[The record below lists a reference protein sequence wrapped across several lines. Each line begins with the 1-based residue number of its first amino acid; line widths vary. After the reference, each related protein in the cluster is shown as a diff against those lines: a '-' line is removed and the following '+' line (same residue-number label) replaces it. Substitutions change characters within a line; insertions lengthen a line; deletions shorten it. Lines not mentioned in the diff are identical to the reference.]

1 MKISVVTSLYK
12 SGPYV
17 EELHRR
23 AVLAIGETGAA
34 EYEII
39 FVNDGSPDDGLAIAR
54 GIAARDPNVIVID
67 LARNFGQHRATITGL
82 GHATGDYMFILDSDL
97 EEEPEWIARFY
108 RELIARN
115 CDVVFGVSHHAK
127 GGAVYTL
134 LRKTFYKTLNLLS
147 SAQFAENA
155 CSARLMTRRYVEA
168 LLQFREREFFMAGVW
183 HMTGFTQLPVEVVKH
198 DSSPTTYTLSKLAS
212 AFINAVT
219 AFSTRPLVAIS
230 VAGIALSATAF
241 GYLGFIL
248 YRKLAY
254 GVTIEGWTSVMA
266 AILLIGG
273 ITLFFNGVMAIY
285 IAKIFLEVKQRPLT
299 IVKEVF
305 GGQGGG
311 ARRDGSSPGRQGA
324 HPGPVAVDAKH
335 SNSVHTR

>member
-12 SGPYV
+12 SGPYI

-23 AVLAIGETGAA
+23 AVAAIGETGAA

-39 FVNDGSPDDGLAIAR
+39 FVNDGSPDDSLAIAKDV
-54 GIAARDPNVIVID
+54 ATRDPNVIVID

-82 GHATGDYMFILDSDL
+82 AQATGDYMFILDSDL
-97 EEEPEWIARFY
+97 EEEPEWIAKFY

-115 CDVVFGVSHHAK
+115 CDVVFGVSHNVK
-127 GGAVYTL
+127 GGSVYTL
-134 LRKTFYKTLNLLS
+134 FRKIFYKTLNLLS
-147 SAQFAENA
+147 SAQFPENA
-155 CSARLMTRRYVEA
+155 CSARLMTRRYAEA
-168 LLQFREREFFMAGVW
+168 LLQFREREIFMAGVW

-198 DSSPTTYTLSKLAS
+198 DSSPTTYTLPKLAS
-212 AFINAVT
+212 VFVNSVT

-230 VAGIALSATAF
+230 VAGIALSAIAF

-254 GVTIEGWTSVMA
+254 GVMIEGWTSVMA

-285 IAKIFLEVKQRPLT
+285 IAKIFIEVKQRPLT

-305 GGQGGG
+305 GGRGRG
-311 ARRDGSSPGRQGA
+311 ARRDGPSPDRQDA
-324 HPGPVAVDAKH
+324 HPGPAAVEAKR
-335 SNSVHTR
+335 SESVHTQ

>member
-1 MKISVVTSLYK
+1 MKISVVTALYK
-12 SGPYV
+12 SEPYV

-23 AVLAIGETGAA
+23 AVAAIGETGVV

-39 FVNDGSPDDGLAIAR
+39 FVNDGSPDNGLAIAK
-54 GIAARDPNVIVID
+54 GIASRDPSVIVID
-67 LARNFGQHRATITGL
+67 LARNFGQHRATLTGL
-82 GHATGDYMFILDSDL
+82 SQATGDYVFILDSDL
-97 EEEPEWIARFY
+97 EEEPEWIAKFY
-108 RELIARN
+108 SELIARN
-115 CDVVFGVSHHAK
+115 CDVVFGVSHNPK

-134 LRKTFYKTLNLLS
+134 LRKIFYKTLNLLS
-147 SAQFAENA
+147 AAQFPENA
-155 CSARLMTRRYVEA
+155 CSARLMTRRYVDA
-168 LLQFREREFFMAGVW
+168 LLQFREREIFMAGVW

-198 DSSPTTYTLSKLAS
+198 DRSPTTYSLPKLGS
-212 AFINAVT
+212 IFINAVT

-230 VAGIALSATAF
+230 VAGIGLSAIAF

-254 GVTIEGWTSVMA
+254 GVMIEGWTSVMA

-285 IAKIFLEVKQRPLT
+285 IAKIFIEVKQRPLT

-305 GGQGGG
+305 GGQGGA
-311 ARRDGSSPGRQGA
+311 ARRVGPSPGRQDA
-324 HPGPVAVDAKH
+324 HHRPAVVEEEH
-335 SNSVHTR
+335 SNPVHTQ

>member
-1 MKISVVTSLYK
+1 MRRNTK
-12 SGPYV
+12 SSSS
-17 EELHRR
+17 
-23 AVLAIGETGAA
+23 TTAA
-34 EYEII
+34 
-39 FVNDGSPDDGLAIAR
+39 PTTGLAIAK

-82 GHATGDYMFILDSDL
+82 AHATGDYMFILDSDL
-97 EEEPEWIARFY
+97 EEDPEWIAKFY

-115 CDVVFGVSHHAK
+115 CDVVFGVSHNAK

-134 LRKTFYKTLNLLS
+134 LRKIFYKTLNLLS
-147 SAQFAENA
+147 CGAVSRECLLGAADDPPLCGGAAPVSRARNLHGGRLAHDRVHAASGRGREARQQPYHLHSA
-155 CSARLMTRRYVEA
+155 V
-168 LLQFREREFFMAGVW
+168 
-183 HMTGFTQLPVEVVKH
+183 
-198 DSSPTTYTLSKLAS
+198 KLAS

-230 VAGIALSATAF
+230 VAGIGLSAIAF
-241 GYLGFIL
+241 GYLGYIL
-248 YRKLAY
+248 YRKFAY
-254 GVTIEGWTSVMA
+254 GVMIEGWTSVMA

-311 ARRDGSSPGRQGA
+311 ARRDGSSSDRQGTHHRPA
-324 HPGPVAVDAKH
+324 AVEAKH
-335 SNSVHTR
+335 SDPVHTQ